1 MTDIL
6 DKEKIL
12 KIRDVNRSF
21 IDERTGE
28 PRQILKDINLSVFEG
43 EFISILGASGCGK
56 TTLLRLIAGLD
67 PVQDGKIILD
77 GEPVHGPDSRRG
89 YVFQQGCLFPW
100 LTVEDNIAMGL
111 KIRGVYKQNKGKV
124 HEFIEKIG
132 LGGFEKN
139 FPHQISGGMAQRVAI
154 ARALINDP
162 EILLLDEPMGAL
174 DSFTRADIQNL
185 LLELRKERNTTVILV
200 THDIDEALY
209 LSDRIV
215 IMTPRP
221 GRISEVLE
229 IRDRFPRERGSAQ
242 FLEKRRNILERFN
255 LARSNTAPEYEIYS
269 LRLMLL

>member
-1 MTDIL
+1 MNDIL

-12 KIRDVNRSF
+12 KIRGVNRSF
-21 IDERTGE
+21 IDTRTGE
-28 PRQILKDINLSVFEG
+28 PRQILKDIDLSVFRG

-67 PVQDGKIILD
+67 PVQEGKIILD
-77 GEPVHGPDSRRG
+77 GEPVLGPDSKRG

-100 LTVEDNIAMGL
+100 LTVEDNVAMGL
-111 KIRGVYKQNKGKV
+111 KIRGIYKQNKDKV
-124 HEFIEKIG
+124 REYIEKVG
-132 LGGFEKN
+132 LAGFEKN

-154 ARALINDP
+154 ARALINEP

-174 DSFTRADIQNL
+174 DSFTRAEIQDL
-185 LLELRKERNTTVILV
+185 LLDLRKEHDITMILV

-229 IRDRFPRERGSAQ
+229 INDSYPRERGGSR
-242 FLEKRRNILERFN
+242 FLERRTKILERFN
-255 LARSNTAPEYEIYS
+255 LARVSPAPEYMI
-269 LRLMLL
+269 

>member
-12 KIRDVNRSF
+12 KIREVNRSF

-67 PVQDGKIILD
+67 PVQEGKIILD
-77 GEPVHGPDSRRG
+77 GEPVHGPDSKRG

-154 ARALINDP
+154 ARALMNNPPVVFADEPTGNLDTKSSIEIMNLFTELSREGITIVMVTHEDDIAAYAKRHVVMRDGKVMRDDINDGHGKKTQ
-162 EILLLDEPMGAL
+162 DEVA
-174 DSFTRADIQNL
+174 
-185 LLELRKERNTTVILV
+185 KLV
-200 THDIDEALY
+200 KEAL
-209 LSDRIV
+209 S
-215 IMTPRP
+215 
-221 GRISEVLE
+221 
-229 IRDRFPRERGSAQ
+229 
-242 FLEKRRNILERFN
+242 
-255 LARSNTAPEYEIYS
+255 
-269 LRLMLL
+269 

>member
-162 EILLLDEPMGAL
+162 VAFSG
-174 DSFTRADIQNL
+174 
-185 LLELRKERNTTVILV
+185 TVW
-200 THDIDEALY
+200 
-209 LSDRIV
+209 
-215 IMTPRP
+215 
-221 GRISEVLE
+221 
-229 IRDRFPRERGSAQ
+229 
-242 FLEKRRNILERFN
+242 
-255 LARSNTAPEYEIYS
+255 
-269 LRLMLL
+269 